1 MVGTIKDCSLGTGY
15 TLGTMIIISCIA
27 VVVMVTFVCNVM
39 YSLVPRLSRLGGGE
53 SKESGKDCMH

>member
-15 TLGTMIIISCIA
+15 TLGTMIISCIA

-39 YSLVPRLSRLGGGE
+39 CILIPRLSKLGGSEG
-53 SKESGKDCMH
+53 KECGKDCMH